1 MQSMTEKENTEMDIK
16 WTSEKSL
23 RLTRALTVTVFVLA
37 CAILFLIPIITI
49 WYDDVSGKPPI
60 MPVLTVCFYLCDI
73 LAIIALWE
81 LNVLLKNISKQELF
95 TDRNTRCVRIISW
108 CCFGVAAVFAG
119 LSFWRLLA
127 LLVAIIAGF
136 VGLILRVVKNMLAT
150 AAEMREENDY
160 TI

>member
-1 MQSMTEKENTEMDIK
+1 MNIK
-16 WTSEKSL
+16 WTSENSL
-23 RLTRALTVTVFVLA
+23 KLSRILTTAVLVLA
-37 CAILFLIPIITI
+37 CGILFLIPIITQ
-49 WYDDVSGKPPI
+49 WYDDVSGKEPI

-73 LAIIALWE
+73 IAILALWE
-81 LNVLLKNISKQELF
+81 LNLLLKNISKQELF
-95 TDRNTRCVRIISW
+95 TERNTKCVRIISW
-108 CCFGVAAVFAG
+108 CLFGVAAVFAG

-127 LLVAIIAGF
+127 LLVAVIAAF

>member
-1 MQSMTEKENTEMDIK
+1 MNIK
-16 WTSEKSL
+16 WTSENSL
-23 RLTRALTVTVFVLA
+23 KLSRILTTAVLVLA
-37 CAILFLIPIITI
+37 CGILFLIPIITQ
-49 WYDDVSGKPPI
+49 WYDDVSGKEPI

-73 LAIIALWE
+73 IAILALWE

-95 TDRNTRCVRIISW
+95 TERNTKCVRIISW
-108 CCFGVAAVFAG
+108 CLFGVAAVFAG

-127 LLVAIIAGF
+127 LLVAVIAAF

>member
-1 MQSMTEKENTEMDIK
+1 MNIK
-16 WTSEKSL
+16 WTSENSL
-23 RLTRALTVTVFVLA
+23 KLSRILTTAVLVLA
-37 CAILFLIPIITI
+37 CGILFLIPIITQ
-49 WYDDVSGKPPI
+49 WYDDVSGKEPI

-73 LAIIALWE
+73 IAILALWE

-95 TDRNTRCVRIISW
+95 TELNTKCVRIISW
-108 CCFGVAAVFAG
+108 CLFGVAAVFAG

-127 LLVAIIAGF
+127 LLVAVIAAF